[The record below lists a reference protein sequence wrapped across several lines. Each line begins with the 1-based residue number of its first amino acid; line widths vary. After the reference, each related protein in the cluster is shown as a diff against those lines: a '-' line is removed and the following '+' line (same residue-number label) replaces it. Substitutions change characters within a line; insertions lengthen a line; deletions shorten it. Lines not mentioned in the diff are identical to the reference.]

1 MLKRKIKV
9 MQVTHDLNIGGLQQ
23 LVGDLC
29 LNIDK
34 SLLDISVC
42 CLRDVGPFAEELQ
55 KNGIK
60 VYRIPPRPNNKTDYF
75 SFLKLYNLLKGKQI
89 DILHTHNTHPFMDGT
104 VAGKMADIPVIIHT
118 DHARQFP
125 DKRRYM
131 LAERILSHFVDK
143 VVAVSESVK
152 QDLIYYEKINSKKI
166 TVIWNGIDPEK
177 FNCKINRKEKGVW
190 C

>member
-1 MLKRKIKV
+1 VIKIQNKKQKIKI
-9 MQVTHDLNIGGLQQ
+9 MQITHDLGVGGLPR
-23 LVGDLC
+23 VVTDIC

-34 SLLDISVC
+34 SKFDISVC
-42 CLRDVGPFAEELQ
+42 CLRGLGEYTKQLKV
-55 KNGIK
+55 NRIK
-60 VYRIPPRPNNKTDYF
+60 VYRIPPPLNNKPDYF

-104 VAGKMADIPVIIHT
+104 VAGKMAGIPVIIHT

-143 VVAVSESVK
+143 VVAVSKETK
-152 QDLIYYEKINSKKI
+152 QKLIYYEKISIKNIKI
-166 TVIWNGIDPEK
+166 FK
-177 FNCKINRKEKGVW
+177 
-190 C
+190 

>member
-1 MLKRKIKV
+1 MSKLNKKLKI
-9 MQVTHDLNIGGLQQ
+9 MQITQGLGIGGLPR
-23 LVGDLC
+23 VVTDIC
-29 LNIDK
+29 LNIDRSK
-34 SLLDISVC
+34 FDIYVC
-42 CLRDVGPFAEELQ
+42 CLRRLGDFAKELEV
-55 KNGIK
+55 NGIK
-60 VYRIPPRPNNKTDYF
+60 VYKIPFPLNNKPDYF

-143 VVAVSESVK
+143 VVAVYKETK
-152 QDLIYYEKINSKKI
+152 QKLIYYEKISIKNIKI
-166 TVIWNGIDPEK
+166 FK
-177 FNCKINRKEKGVW
+177 
-190 C
+190 